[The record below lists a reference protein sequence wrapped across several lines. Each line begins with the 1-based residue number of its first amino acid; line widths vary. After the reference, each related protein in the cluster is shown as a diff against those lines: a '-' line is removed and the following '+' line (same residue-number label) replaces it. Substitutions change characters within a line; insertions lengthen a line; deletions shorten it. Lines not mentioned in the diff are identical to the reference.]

1 MNITKKEMLQLD
13 IDFEKQQLAETL
25 KKAQQKAADFAS
37 EVNFAQVESESMN
50 MWELT
55 SMAQTMQQLMEKA
68 KELRARIEAYE
79 NAMKLIED

>member
-25 KKAQQKAADFAS
+25 KKAQEKAADFAKI
-37 EVNFAQVESESMN
+37 ESESMK
-50 MWELT
+50 MWELN

-68 KELRARIEAYE
+68 KELKARIEAYE
-79 NAMKLIED
+79 NAMKFIED